1 MSTAQ
6 ASAVSL
12 CTTCGGN
19 GIYFDPRVEVGR
31 YGRLR
36 ICACVEEFCA
46 CGGRQPYQYWDEK
59 SQLRWCSCAPVRR
72 RLVEIQRRFRDADIP
87 SKFRWKFRDD
97 FHTASPDGRTRLQV
111 GGRARRVIDYVS
123 ALVDDDR
130 DPQRGYLFHGLP
142 GTGKSLLACIILNEL
157 ILHRVRQGRFL
168 NLSLKYF
175 QQLKDTYST
184 TSEQYGRSWQIIDEL
199 CTLPYLV
206 VDDFGVQR
214 GTDWELEML
223 HDLVDARYGEERFTV
238 VTTNQPLDE
247 ISQLSGGRIY
257 SRLVEMCYLVDMNGE
272 DYRQFLLSE

>member
-1 MSTAQ
+1 M
-6 ASAVSL
+6 
-12 CTTCGGN
+12 
-19 GIYFDPRVEVGR
+19 
-31 YGRLR
+31 
-36 ICACVEEFCA
+36 
-46 CGGRQPYQYWDEK
+46 
-59 SQLRWCSCAPVRR
+59 
-72 RLVEIQRRFRDADIP
+72 EIQRRFRDADIP